1 MIIDMPTSATALA
14 GMEMSK
20 QFEKIMIVTDAA
32 SSDITGKSCSPYTLH
47 WTYDTYANAHTVG
60 SAIVKNGGDTW
71 FFITADYV
79 FGHSIERD
87 TGDVVRAAGGK
98 VLGSARHPLNT
109 PDFSSFLLQAQS
121 SKAKIVGLANGG
133 GDTINAIKQAAEF
146 GIVAGGQNLA
156 GIVMFIS
163 DIHSLGLKLAQG
175 LIITEAYYWDL
186 NDRTRAFGKRFFERM
201 KRMPTMNQAA
211 TYSATLHYL
220 NAVKAAGT
228 KETKPVLAKM
238 RATPVRDAFTDNGV
252 VRRGRPH
259 GAFDVP
265 VRGQE
270 TRGIEGAV
278 GLLQGARRGTRR
290 PGIPAAQGRWLPA
303 DQVTENDHGRGPG
316 PRPRHSNCWLKAGRS
331 GRARTCDPR
340 FWRPVLYQLSYTPA
354 GNRRRRRFAPFQAQG
369 MAGLQGRSGEPSVHC
384 KTSAPDFSHHSKI
397 TSLPALRRKN
407 QEPGR
412 DHERSNRHQALRH
425 PDHPVPPARQTRI
438 DRTVG
443 ARGCRHCPTP
453 SSARSTREPRPASR
467 CWWRGAAR
475 SAGSTRSAGRARPP
489 RRR

>member
-1 MIIDMPTSATALA
+1 MKSIVTSLSAAGLIAAVLAGPALAQQAPLKIGVLTDFQSVYSDIGGAGNVEATKMAIEEFGGSMFGKPIELVTADALNKADVAATITRKWYEAENVDMIIDMPTSATALA

-71 FFITADYV
+71 FFITADYL

-109 PDFSSFLLQAQS
+109 PDFSSFLLQAQA
-121 SKAKIVGLANGG
+121 SKAKIIGMANGG
-133 GDTINAIKQAAEF
+133 ADTINTIKQASEF
-146 GIVAGGQNLA
+146 GIVAGEQNLA

-252 VRRGRPH
+252 VREDGRMVHSMFLFEVKKPEESKAPWDYYKVLAEVP
-259 GAFDVP
+259 GDQAF
-265 VRGQE
+265 
-270 TRGIEGAV
+270 
-278 GLLQGARRGTRR
+278 R
-290 PGIPAAQGRWLPA
+290 P
-303 DQVTENDHGRGPG
+303 
-316 PRPRHSNCWLKAGRS
+316 LKDG
-331 GRARTCDPR
+331 
-340 FWRPVLYQLSYTPA
+340 
-354 GNRRRRRFAPFQAQG
+354 
-369 MAGLQGRSGEPSVHC
+369 
-384 KTSAPDFSHHSKI
+384 
-397 TSLPALRRKN
+397 
-407 QEPGR
+407 
-412 DHERSNRHQALRH
+412 
-425 PDHPVPPARQTRI
+425 
-438 DRTVG
+438 
-443 ARGCRHCPTP
+443 GCPLIK
-453 SSARSTREPRPASR
+453 
-467 CWWRGAAR
+467 
-475 SAGSTRSAGRARPP
+475 
-489 RRR
+489 